1 MTDIC
6 VLLCSYH
13 LKVNRLLCTEP
24 HHVALEL
31 NETSPISEVVYDI
44 SLYFFLTSLFD
55 FSIDLLPSLLLS
67 SFFDLRTLPPPS
79 ITLLFQP
86 SFVACDE
93 QEKGLLTLFPTCVSV
108 LLNPVSNLFVLRRG
122 HWIYHRRC
130 ISKSSSNSGNLG

>member
-44 SLYFFLTSLFD
+44 SLYFFSLDLFD
-55 FSIDLLPSLLLS
+55 FS
-67 SFFDLRTLPPPS
+67 
-79 ITLLFQP
+79 
-86 SFVACDE
+86 
-93 QEKGLLTLFPTCVSV
+93 
-108 LLNPVSNLFVLRRG
+108 
-122 HWIYHRRC
+122 Y
-130 ISKSSSNSGNLG
+130 